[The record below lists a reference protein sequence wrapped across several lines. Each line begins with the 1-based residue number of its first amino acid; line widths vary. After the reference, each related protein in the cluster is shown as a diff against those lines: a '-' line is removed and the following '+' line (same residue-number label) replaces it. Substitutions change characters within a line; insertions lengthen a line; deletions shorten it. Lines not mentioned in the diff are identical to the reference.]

1 VLGPEIIEK
10 IHGRI
15 VVIAE
20 ERKVVKGQRIRLD
33 TTVTETN
40 IHYPTDS
47 SLLGDGVRVLTRTM
61 KRIVKIPQGAG
72 ERVRNRMR
80 SVSHRVMEIARAS
93 RSKIQKQSKKRSQES
108 YKQLLHSTG
117 QVVAQAKRIAPEVDD
132 GVKKA
137 KKRIDQVRLEA
148 LKAELDRMIPVTQQV
163 MRQTKARIF
172 KNDLHAPNKLVSLF
186 GNSHADYPQREI
198 GEADGVRPPVQNPG
212 IGRPIITH
220 YEDCN
225 GRPPDSNCY

>member
-1 VLGPEIIEK
+1 MIDTVYEALRRRRPQSATRRRKATPSPKLIFIIRPIAVCWATACADAEDETDRQDRSGC
-10 IHGRI
+10 GRAG
-15 VVIAE
+15 AE
-20 ERKVVKGQRIRLD
+20 PDAQWQ
-33 TTVTETN
+33 
-40 IHYPTDS
+40 S
-47 SLLGDGVRVLTRTM
+47 SRDG
-61 KRIVKIPQGAG
+61 
-72 ERVRNRMR
+72 
-80 SVSHRVMEIARAS
+80 IARAS
-93 RSKIQKQSKKRSQES
+93 RSKIQERSKKRLQES

-186 GNSHADYPQREI
+186 GNSHADYPQRE
-198 GEADGVRPPVQNPG
+198 
-212 IGRPIITH
+212 
-220 YEDCN
+220 
-225 GRPPDSNCY
+225 